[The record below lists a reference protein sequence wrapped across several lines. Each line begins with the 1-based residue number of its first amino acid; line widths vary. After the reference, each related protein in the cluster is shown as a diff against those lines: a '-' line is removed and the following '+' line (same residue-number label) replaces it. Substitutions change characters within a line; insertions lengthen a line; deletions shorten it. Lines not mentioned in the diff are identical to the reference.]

1 MEQLQAQAEAQ
12 LAEQQAKITAKKPS
26 GMLERAQQK
35 IQLEESAK
43 QTQQALASIAQSQNQ
58 MTLPNEM
65 TFKSSTKEVEK
76 NSPEAVI
83 QSVAAVAQVAPKAA
97 VALPEVTKPAPV
109 KVAAAPA
116 PVAKAAAAAPAKDQA
131 VQVS

>member
-1 MEQLQAQAEAQ
+1 
-12 LAEQQAKITAKKPS
+12 
-26 GMLERAQQK
+26 
-35 IQLEESAK
+35 
-43 QTQQALASIAQSQNQ
+43 

-83 QSVAAVAQVAPKAA
+83 QSVAVVPVAPKAA

-109 KVAAAPA
+109 KAAAAPA
-116 PVAKAAAAAPAKDQA
+116 PVAKAAAAAAAPAKDQA

>member
-83 QSVAAVAQVAPKAA
+83 QSVAVVPVAPKAA

-109 KVAAAPA
+109 KAAAAPA
-116 PVAKAAAAAPAKDQA
+116 PVVKAAAAAPAKDQA